1 MRKALAYVNHGRFVA
16 DCPEPGCFDAR
27 AVYHPATGARQTED
41 VCANGH
47 PFQIEMP
54 PPQLEWQ
61 IVAELA
67 KRPVDADR
75 GWYPAGHVRAEL
87 AGFPTGQSVADLQAE
102 TREVEAFRA
111 GQDAARA
118 ERLAALLAE
127 HGIEVRPDGTF
138 EGAI

>member
-27 AVYHPATGARQTED
+27 AVYHPATGVRQTED

-47 PFQIEMP
+47 PFQIVMP
-54 PPQLEWQ
+54 PAGLEAQ

-67 KRPVDADR
+67 KRPNPADQ
-75 GWYPAGHVRAEL
+75 GWYTAGHVRAEL

-102 TREVEAFRA
+102 TREVETFRA
-111 GQDAARA
+111 GQSA
-118 ERLAALLAE
+118 ERKNRLAAILAE
-127 HGIEVRPDGTF
+127 HGVKVRPDGTF
-138 EGAI
+138 EGAL